1 MTNKYIPA
9 SCLEDLLNDV
19 SNTRYRLEYT
29 KDESG
34 YGDEA
39 LDAVKWVEEELKAII
54 EKKAIRMAGW
64 KPETESACG
73 DCTDDVRDALGLSG
87 GKEEEPED
95 LTALSTKLLKDRLEE
110 LMQSAAERSVS
121 DTIPKIERACYQ
133 AKEDAYEVALSLI
146 EINLAWQEKL
156 AESGKKA

>member
-73 DCTDDVRDALGLSG
+73 DYTYDVRDALGLSG
-87 GKEEEPED
+87 GEEESTEGMTARQLEIFTSMVQD
-95 LTALSTKLLKDRLEE
+95 LQKMASDNSVNDSISEGAR
-110 LMQSAAERSVS
+110 AAY
-121 DTIPKIERACYQ
+121 T
-133 AKEDAYEVALSLI
+133 AKEDAFATVLLALKTCMA
-146 EINLAWQEKL
+146 NKL
-156 AESGKKA
+156 